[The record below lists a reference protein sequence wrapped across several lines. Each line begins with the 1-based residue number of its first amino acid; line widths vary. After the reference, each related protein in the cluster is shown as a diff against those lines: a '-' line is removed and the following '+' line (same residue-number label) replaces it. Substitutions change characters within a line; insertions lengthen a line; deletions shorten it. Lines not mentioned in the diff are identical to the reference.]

1 MKEEALRRRSARED
15 GEARAQVGTTAQALP
30 AEETVQPARAEHS
43 AAEAA
48 ARSQTSAESISA
60 QSAEI
65 APAAAETQ
73 SVQEKKRT
81 RRKFFSAS
89 NIAKIAMFAAL
100 ATVLQLLRIPLPF
113 LFPSF
118 LELNFADIPALIGTF
133 ALGPVAGSVIVVIK
147 ILLKLLIQGTGSAFV
162 GDLSDLFCG
171 LMLVV
176 PAGLIYKYHRTFKGA
191 LVALAVGTLCSTGIS
206 LLTNRFIIMPAYVQ
220 VYGFEAIVGMVSS
233 LFPSITQENFYA
245 FYLPF
250 ACLPFNLLRCL
261 IAAAVTLLSYKHI
274 SRLLNKF

>member
-1 MKEEALRRRSARED
+1 MKEEALRRK
-15 GEARAQVGTTAQALP
+15 TAQKNEDA
-30 AEETVQPARAEHS
+30 AAISAKEERKGAAEQAARKQDGAGTEETHAVSEFSAGEINAEQGAVQPAAK
-43 AAEAA
+43 
-48 ARSQTSAESISA
+48 
-60 QSAEI
+60 EI
-65 APAAAETQ
+65 P
-73 SVQEKKRT
+73 VK

-100 ATVLQLLRIPLPF
+100 ATVLQLFRIPLPF
-113 LFPSF
+113 IFPSF

-147 ILLKLLIQGTGSAFV
+147 LLLKLLIQGTGSAFV

-206 LLTNRFIIMPAYVQ
+206 LITNRFIIIPAYVQ
-220 VYGFEAIVGMVSS
+220 RYGFEAIIGMVSS

-245 FYLPF
+245 YYLPLS
-250 ACLPFNLLRCL
+250 CLPFNLLRCL
-261 IAAAVTLLSYKHI
+261 IASGVTLLAYKRI